1 MKLCSSYCQGSA
13 PLVQCN
19 DHWTLD
25 SGLLA
30 PSTLSRAQDCISGG
44 QVEML
49 DAPFSHEIEG
59 TAAGLFILCPRCT
72 GLFIGSASIALGSPS
87 LINSRL
93 S

>member
-1 MKLCSSYCQGSA
+1 
-13 PLVQCN
+13 
-19 DHWTLD
+19 
-25 SGLLA
+25 
-30 PSTLSRAQDCISGG
+30 
-44 QVEML
+44 ML

>member
-25 SGLLA
+25 SGLIA

-49 DAPFSHEIEG
+49 DAPLSHEIEG

-72 GLFIGSASIALGSPS
+72 GLLAALPLPS
-87 LINSRL
+87 VLPRSL
-93 S
+93 TAG